1 MKNLPYHLFHSS
13 KYFRLASCKFKSEK
27 DNLETARLYFQ
38 QKENILTYTC
48 ENSLGL
54 YYHQWQ
60 TFQMRAED
68 WQAFGQSVLL
78 AMRDCFSAREVPIPA
93 PPRKSNKPKLTLETS
108 SRKKEDKPQ
117 LKLPSYAQPREQ
129 ECFSPLLPP
138 KNSVSFSQQIDRQD
152 DSLPLKQ
159 NSYQDRPQPALD
171 RPAFKIR
178 RKSEVM
184 KIPSNSFVHRALT
197 KARREDP
204 KNSSSLTDEREDF
217 CFVRAATYDNS
228 QTLQTEIDKL
238 HQQEAASDLYPQFEM
253 EPISENFSEDYQ
265 SINDSDSQDDDL
277 PDAQRTNVF
286 EYIRANPPHPDAH
299 DPQDHPHPPE
309 EQRRTR
315 RALKEPKISRFRE
328 IRFKS
333 I

>member
-1 MKNLPYHLFHSS
+1 
-13 KYFRLASCKFKSEK
+13 
-27 DNLETARLYFQ
+27 
-38 QKENILTYTC
+38 
-48 ENSLGL
+48 
-54 YYHQWQ
+54 
-60 TFQMRAED
+60 
-68 WQAFGQSVLL
+68 
-78 AMRDCFSAREVPIPA
+78 
-93 PPRKSNKPKLTLETS
+93 
-108 SRKKEDKPQ
+108 
-117 LKLPSYAQPREQ
+117 
-129 ECFSPLLPP
+129 
-138 KNSVSFSQQIDRQD
+138 
-152 DSLPLKQ
+152 
-159 NSYQDRPQPALD
+159 
-171 RPAFKIR
+171 
-178 RKSEVM
+178 M